1 MSDDL
6 STSDV
11 VAFAATTDV
20 DRGRA
25 FYEGV
30 LGLRVVDQDQFAFVL
45 DANGTS
51 VRVSLVERVVPAGYT
66 VLGWTVDDIA
76 STVATLAGRSVRF
89 ERFDG
94 MEQDDRGIW
103 TAPGGHRVA
112 WFKDPD
118 GNMLS
123 ITEFVASPT

>member
-6 STSDV
+6 STSEV

-30 LGLRVVDQDQFAFVL
+30 LGLRVVHQDQFAFVL
-45 DANGTS
+45 DANGTA
-51 VRVSLVERVVPAGYT
+51 VRVSLVERVEPAGYT
-66 VLGWTVDDIA
+66 VLGWTVDDIE
-76 STVATLAGRSVRF
+76 STCAALVGRGAHF

-94 MEQDDRGIW
+94 MDQDDRGVW
-103 TAPGGHRVA
+103 TSPGGDRVA

-118 GNMLS
+118 GNLLS
-123 ITEFVASPT
+123 ITEFVPIPT